1 MAASVSETRSLLL
14 CEATAVVMEKCFH
27 LLGITPTSLFFELS
41 ISQLPSSSLFSA
53 GRTMDVN
60 ARELPRNSRFELLS
74 FSTAAT
80 KHFGYGEEEDRLG
93 KLFGLVSVSDKYGLV
108 SDGGSHF
115 FEPDFAHV
123 PLFNHDWCSPIN
135 MVDWEI
141 IYLGDSTSH
150 HSVPFA
156 SSLEIHMEL
165 YVTKGKNT
173 CYQLCNHKEEIDLSD
188 FWNKESDSAR
198 GLLTVKGE
206 DGPIYMHYFLLK
218 DAVDASLE
226 VKFRTETLGRKV
238 RGYVLA
244 YYGDDFLYECRCSVG
259 KDGYSALLFLSDDVL
274 KPGKLQLIKS
284 VMAVPTKGNLIIKAY
299 LEDAGSGEVIMKNSC
314 KFKPQLKNCSS
325 FGTISG
331 IEEEDC
337 DLELTVDWKYQV

>member
-1 MAASVSETRSLLL
+1 ALEESCLTVMLHIL
-14 CEATAVVMEKCFH
+14 CEYLYDLSEKFNNYYFSSSAFK
-27 LLGITPTSLFFELS
+27 TSSFFDLS
-41 ISQLPSSSLFSA
+41 ITQLPSSSLFSA
-53 GRTMDVN
+53 SRRSVDVN

-74 FSTAAT
+74 FRTAAT
-80 KHFGYGEEEDRLG
+80 RHFRSGEEEDRLG
-93 KLFGLVSVSDKYGLV
+93 KLFGLISVSDKYGLV
-108 SDGGSHF
+108 SDGGSQF

-123 PLFNHDWCSPIN
+123 PIFNHDWDSPIN
-135 MVDWEI
+135 MVDWET
-141 IYLGDSTSH
+141 IYLGNSTSC

-198 GLLTVKGE
+198 GHLTVESE
-206 DGPIYMHYFLLK
+206 DGPIYMFYFLLK

-226 VKFRTETLGRKV
+226 VEFRTETLGRKV

-244 YYGDDFLYECRCSVG
+244 YYGDDFLYESRQTSVD
-259 KDGYSALLFLSDDVL
+259 KICY
-274 KPGKLQLIKS
+274 
-284 VMAVPTKGNLIIKAY
+284 MAVPTKGNLIIKAY

-325 FGTISG
+325 FGTISW

-337 DLELTVDWKYQV
+337 DLDLTVDWKYQAFNTSHLYLGQSH